1 MLSQTADEKHKI
13 HSLSLITLSFTFIHF
28 HPFYPLSSTFIH
40 LYPLSKWSEGKA
52 HKSSDPPT
60 EKLRDAI
67 LPAFK
72 PLRENYQ
79 KIARFCCWNT
89 VQQFCCWNTFKQ
101 QHCWNIFEECCCWKL
116 VFHKCPRLH
125 CCPGNFISRANWKP
139 SDKLFIKLSSN
150 FPLSK
155 VTLVNALV
163 GGALAKRRVA
173 LRSTCCKLEQTKFV
187 ASTRETPN
195 LVFSVYFG
203 TTWMILENAMG
214 VCSNSDLHL
223 SMHDQGWIVSE

>member
-1 MLSQTADEKHKI
+1 MQSCQLSN
-13 HSLSLITLSFTFIHF
+13 
-28 HPFYPLSSTFIH
+28 
-40 LYPLSKWSEGKA
+40 
-52 HKSSDPPT
+52 
-60 EKLRDAI
+60 
-67 LPAFK
+67 
-72 PLRENYQ
+72 LRENYQ
-79 KIARFCCWNT
+79 KIARFCCWNIF
-89 VQQFCCWNTFKQ
+89 QQFCCWNTFQQ

-173 LRSTCCKLEQTKFV
+173 LRSTCCKLEQTKSV

-195 LVFSVYFG
+195 LVFSIYFG
-203 TTWMILENAMG
+203 TTWLILENAMG
-214 VCSNSDLHL
+214 LCSNSIL
-223 SMHDQGWIVSE
+223 HDQGCVVSEQECIMQKQCIMQKAIQSCLRERGSLGNISIWQLFSVVSSPLG